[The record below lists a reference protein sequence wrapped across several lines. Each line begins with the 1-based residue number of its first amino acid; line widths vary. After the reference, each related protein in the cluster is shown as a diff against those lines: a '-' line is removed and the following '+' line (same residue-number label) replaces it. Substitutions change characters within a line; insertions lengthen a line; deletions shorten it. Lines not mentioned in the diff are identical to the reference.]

1 MRRGRGN
8 ASAARAAAM
17 RYHECMV
24 DNRFRPLA
32 VMLFALCVAPAAQAV
47 ETATP
52 LQGLTFARERCS
64 SCHGVEHGDEFS
76 PNPLAPTF
84 AAIAKTPG
92 MTATALS
99 VALRSSHQMMPDF
112 MLSSEEIAMIN
123 AYLATLKG
131 GE

>member
-1 MRRGRGN
+1 ML
-8 ASAARAAAM
+8 A
-17 RYHECMV
+17 
-24 DNRFRPLA
+24 NRFRAPL
-32 VMLFALCVAPAAQAV
+32 LTLALCLAPAAALAV

-52 LQGLTFARERCS
+52 LQGLAVARERCM

-84 AAIAKTPG
+84 EMIADTPG

-99 VALRSSHQMMPDF
+99 VALRSSHQVMPDLI
-112 MLSSEEIAMIN
+112 LSSEEIAAIG
-123 AYLATLKG
+123 AYLQTLKG

>member
-1 MRRGRGN
+1 ML
-8 ASAARAAAM
+8 
-17 RYHECMV
+17 V
-24 DNRFRPLA
+24 DQSRVLVVGLA
-32 VMLFALCVAPAAQAV
+32 LWLAPAAAQAV

-84 AAIAKTPG
+84 AAIANTPG